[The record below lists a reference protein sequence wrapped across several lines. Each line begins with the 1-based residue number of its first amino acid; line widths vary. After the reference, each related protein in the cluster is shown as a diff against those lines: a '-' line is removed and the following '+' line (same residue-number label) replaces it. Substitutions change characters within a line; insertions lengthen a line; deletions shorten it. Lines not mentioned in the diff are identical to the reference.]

1 MKETVKR
8 ISIISF
14 NQLLIS
20 TVKRR
25 IGYWNLTFLQMICIH
40 CQFSLFC
47 IMNRNDPYPL
57 MLILRW
63 VITTVLFSDKKS
75 SYITIILSL
84 SSQTQ
89 YFLQCIIETVMNA
102 FPQDENNTS
111 AISELHSILEESS
124 ILSANHSILPDD
136 DLRDYF
142 EGIVSLTP

>member
-1 MKETVKR
+1 
-8 ISIISF
+8 
-14 NQLLIS
+14 
-20 TVKRR
+20 
-25 IGYWNLTFLQMICIH
+25 
-40 CQFSLFC
+40 
-47 IMNRNDPYPL
+47 MNRNDPYPL